1 MAPALSDRRRA
12 HCRTS
17 LPPASGIASVSDRMF
32 DFGGEAPMARDSC
45 PNRSDQPN
53 LPQPGRPQDTVGAC
67 SPLNEHRLTA
77 SRL

>member
-32 DFGGEAPMARDSC
+32 DFGGEALHGLRFLTKSSGPTESSPIAAPTGYSQTSLSSERDT
-45 PNRSDQPN
+45 
-53 LPQPGRPQDTVGAC
+53 G
-67 SPLNEHRLTA
+67 
-77 SRL
+77 